1 MGEKK
6 IPSLKTFQIIIISRL
21 DFDKSKEEPPAN
33 VEQVIESFN
42 YLHNY
47 YLTRTTYYLTVVG
60 RLNFKKKSTFFYKIC
75 I

>member
-6 IPSLKTFQIIIISRL
+6 SPLLKTFQIIIISRL

-33 VEQVIESFN
+33 VEQVYESFN

-47 YLTRTTYYLTVVG
+47 YLIKTTYYIVV
-60 RLNFKKKSTFFYKIC
+60 
-75 I
+75 